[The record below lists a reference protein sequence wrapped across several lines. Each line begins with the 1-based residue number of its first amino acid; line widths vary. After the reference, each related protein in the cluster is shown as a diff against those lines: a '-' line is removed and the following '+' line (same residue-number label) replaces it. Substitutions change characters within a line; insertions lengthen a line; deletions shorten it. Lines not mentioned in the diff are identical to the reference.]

1 MPTTRPI
8 LGLIPGDLVVLP
20 TNIDGATTG
29 PIIIEWVREAPDGT
43 VRAGW
48 HTLDHDH
55 ELQLPLDLPARGALV
70 LVPAAA
76 PPALFQRLTQAA

>member
-29 PIIIEWVREAPDGT
+29 PIVIEWVREASNGT

-48 HTLDHDH
+48 HTPGQDH
-55 ELQLPLDLPARGALV
+55 ELQLPLDLAARGALV

-76 PPALFQRLTQAA
+76 PPAPSQPLTQAA